1 MRKIFRLRY
10 YKDGHSVFKEAVY
23 PSLFEAKDN
32 IPCGFDFKP
41 DGIYNNAERF
51 EISEEDSIVEEEPL
65 KVIRTY
71 SYVKT

>member
-1 MRKIFRLRY
+1 MRKNVRLSIY
-10 YKDGHSVFKEAVY
+10 TDGHSLFKEAVY

-41 DGIYNNAERF
+41 DGIYNNAERL
-51 EISEEDSIVEEEPL
+51 EISEEDGIVEEEPL